1 MALHAYS
8 MPGAPLRT
16 PNPGAVARPFAPVPH
31 LRPWLESRVEQLLDE
46 ADRLLAL
53 LDALDGDADLEA
65 DADAEPSLAGF
76 NQVGCPGDDRELD
89 LQDLER
95 FA

>member
-8 MPGAPLRT
+8 MPGAPLRM

-31 LRPWLESRVEQLLDE
+31 LRPWLENRVEQLLDE

-53 LDALDGDADLEA
+53 LDTLDGDADLEVEP
-65 DADAEPSLAGF
+65 DAEPSLAGF
-76 NQVGCPGDDRELD
+76 GPVAGDDREID
-89 LQDLER
+89 LQEQEAFR
-95 FA
+95 